1 VQGNFVILRNKKLET
16 YNNFKAIPESF
27 TNLIKFEPVYPPGP
41 HTDEQHEEMEKYSD
55 YLAELLGRENAG
67 SN

>member
-16 YNNFKAIPESF
+16 YDNFKAIPESF

-41 HTDEQHEEMEKYSD
+41 HTDEQHEEMEKYLD

>member
-1 VQGNFVILRNKKLET
+1 MQGNFVILRNNQLET
-16 YNNFKAIPESF
+16 YTEYKAIPESF

-41 HTDEQHEEMEKYSD
+41 HTDEQHEEMEKYPD
-55 YLAELLGRENAG
+55 YLTELLGRENAS